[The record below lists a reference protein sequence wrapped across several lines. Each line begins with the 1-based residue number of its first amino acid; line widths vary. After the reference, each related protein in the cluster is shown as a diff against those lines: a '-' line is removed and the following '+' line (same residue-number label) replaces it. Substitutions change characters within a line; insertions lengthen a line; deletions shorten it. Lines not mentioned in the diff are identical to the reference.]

1 MIFADDIMM
10 SIYILDCVL
19 MPIFNREKAPGTGET
34 LRNFVASSVSSVRVR
49 TMLTKFPTGPIPSHW
64 YRPHQLTVHTV
75 HSRRE
80 ALKVPFICKLNWVK
94 NNL

>member
-1 MIFADDIMM
+1 MILADDIMM
-10 SIYILDCVL
+10 SIYVLDCVL

-64 YRPHQLTVHTV
+64 YRPPQLTVHTAQPV
-75 HSRRE
+75 SS
-80 ALKVPFICKLNWVK
+80 N
-94 NNL
+94 